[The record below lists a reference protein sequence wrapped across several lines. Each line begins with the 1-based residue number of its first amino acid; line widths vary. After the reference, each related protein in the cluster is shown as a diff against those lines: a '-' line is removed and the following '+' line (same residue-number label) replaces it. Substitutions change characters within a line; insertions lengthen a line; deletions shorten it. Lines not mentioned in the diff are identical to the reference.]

1 MSVNPAVGGAAAP
14 PPPYVHRW
22 NAPGITSLPHLW
34 LSNRLQFNPLGL
46 FDLRRHIGIFHQNP
60 SIWNIYGHRFL
71 SSDIAWFA
79 AGKNSDG
86 AAARKGLI
94 QHARSLM
101 FDLGMLVDPAAGS
114 TTMIMHVD
122 GATMPNTP
130 ARPEFLKG
138 LRLCTTSLSSSQPR
152 CAHSHRKNCPMFLE
166 SVGVPTV
173 TNFLADGEA
182 HGWNFTQHGPV
193 RTPNHIAPGLVIP
206 QPTTTASAHYVFR
219 GRPHGSLDVVAP
231 PVAPTTP
238 PRPSYLANIDSLW
251 FRGATA
257 DAANLLDAIEENAHL
272 MQRVVALENEL
283 AQAQADLGDFQMQ
296 ADYLSQ
302 QNSDLY
308 AREQEHEQHKHELH
322 GIIGSL
328 QIQPLPLKVLL
339 IPPHRPGE
347 PRSFRGQLLL
357 YTGPPR
363 AHQSRPDPSHRP
375 PFCHRL
381 RRRLRTLNDERAP
394 ALWHTGD
401 DAICAC
407 DPARH
412 GPDKLVRRALTALDM
427 EEDGKDFL
435 LDAMAADMAYD

>member
-1 MSVNPAVGGAAAP
+1 
-14 PPPYVHRW
+14 
-22 NAPGITSLPHLW
+22 
-34 LSNRLQFNPLGL
+34 LQGT
-46 FDLRRHIGIFHQNP
+46 
-60 SIWNIYGHRFL
+60 
-71 SSDIAWFA
+71 
-79 AGKNSDG
+79 
-86 AAARKGLI
+86 
-94 QHARSLM
+94 
-101 FDLGMLVDPAAGS
+101 LVDRAAGS

-130 ARPEFLKG
+130 ARPEFLKASVYVPP
-138 LRLCTTSLSSSQPR
+138 LFLCRNPD
-152 CAHSHRKNCPMFLE
+152 AHVPIARIVQLFLE

-182 HGWNFTQHGPV
+182 RGWNFTQHGPV

-238 PRPSYLANIDSLW
+238 PAPAASPTSTRDGSEEPL
-251 FRGATA
+251 TA

-308 AREQEHEQHKHELH
+308 AREQHKRELH

-328 QIQPLPLKVLL
+328 QIQLASAQGVSSSSL
-339 IPPHRPGE
+339 IMTFANYSTC
-347 PRSFRGQLLL
+347 RSF
-357 YTGPPR
+357 
-363 AHQSRPDPSHRP
+363 
-375 PFCHRL
+375 
-381 RRRLRTLNDERAP
+381 
-394 ALWHTGD
+394 
-401 DAICAC
+401 
-407 DPARH
+407 
-412 GPDKLVRRALTALDM
+412 
-427 EEDGKDFL
+427 
-435 LDAMAADMAYD
+435 